1 MKNVK
6 LAMQNEKMKRRR
18 GFTQHHF
25 WLKNGA
31 RGLPST
37 ILEDE
42 KKSGAGFTLLE
53 LMVVIVIMG
62 IVSTTVF
69 LSSRGFLNKAAVKNA
84 TRDIASVMRI
94 AHSKAVARKTN
105 YLVVFDNQEPP
116 DTQARV
122 WVQDPR
128 GPDGKPGIAGVD
140 DDSDGIID
148 NTSEMGTAGSDDFNP
163 DDPSTWKVVFGT
175 ERRLSKRVQ
184 IAGLSLSWGTWTDYQ
199 LIGDPME
206 VGYMTFYW
214 NGKAIPMT
222 VQVWDSTPQPKY
234 KYSLTV
240 QYSTSR
246 VRIKEPD

>member
-1 MKNVK
+1 MLNK
-6 LAMQNEKMKRRR
+6 R

-53 LMVVIVIMG
+53 LMVVLIITG
-62 IVSTTVF
+62 IVSTTII

-94 AHSKAVARKTN
+94 AHSKAVALKIN
-105 YLVVFDNQEPP
+105 YVVVFDNQEPP

-128 GPDGKPGIAGVD
+128 GPDGKPGIADVD
-140 DDSDGIID
+140 DNSDGIID

-163 DDPSTWKVVFGT
+163 DDPSTWNPVFGT

-184 IAGLSLSWGTWTDYQ
+184 IAGLSPSSWWSGTADYKE
-199 LIGDPME
+199 IDDPMM

-214 NGKAIPMT
+214 NGTSIPMT
-222 VQVWDSTPQPKY
+222 VQVWDTKGNIQH
-234 KYSLTV
+234 SLTV
-240 QYSTSR
+240 QYTTSR
-246 VRIKEPD
+246 VRIKEPKD